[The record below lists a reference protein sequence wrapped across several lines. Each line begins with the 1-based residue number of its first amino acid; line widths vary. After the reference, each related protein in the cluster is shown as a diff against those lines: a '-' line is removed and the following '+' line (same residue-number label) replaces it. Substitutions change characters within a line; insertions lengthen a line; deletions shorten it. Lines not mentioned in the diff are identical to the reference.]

1 MDYILSLDNI
11 ITIIGL
17 LFGGGGLGVFF
28 GWRYAKRKARAEA
41 RQAEAEAERAKYEA
55 MQANAELTKTIQ
67 DGYQQML
74 TDQKE
79 NMDELRRYNEEQ
91 KQYINDLKGD
101 RRHLREENDELRTR
115 QDKLEAVV
123 RDLQN
128 KVARNGPMVEC
139 MRPLL
144 CGREGCAIRQPVTIS
159 DAGEVSKPEVKDV
172 KPIDHDDL

>member
-1 MDYILSLDNI
+1 MEYLTLDNI
-11 ITIIGL
+11 LAIAGL

-55 MQANAELTKTIQ
+55 MQASAEMTKTIQ

-79 NMDELRRYNEEQ
+79 NMDELRHYLAEQ
-91 KQYINDLKGD
+91 KQYIGELKSD

-115 QDKLEAVV
+115 QDKLESIV

-128 KVARNGPMVEC
+128 KVALNGRMVAL

-144 CGREGCAIRQPVTIS
+144 CGREGCTIRLPATIFEDANSAQQHTIEPIAQS
-159 DAGEVSKPEVKDV
+159 DM
-172 KPIDHDDL
+172 